1 VGIGLYVHA
10 RNSEVAIES
19 IAVLPFQNKSGDPDT
34 EYLSDG
40 LSESLIYRLSQLP
53 KLRVSPTS
61 SVFRY
66 KNKEIDP
73 NKVRESWDSV
83 LSAS

>member
-1 VGIGLYVHA
+1 V
-10 RNSEVAIES
+10 
-19 IAVLPFQNKSGDPDT
+19 
-34 EYLSDG
+34 SDG
-40 LSESLIYRLSQLP
+40 LSESLIYRSFSIGD
-53 KLRVSPTS
+53 LRVSPTS

-66 KNKEIDP
+66 KDKEIDP